1 MCCFCIQVSNVLLH
15 REDDGDGR
23 DDNAGIGTQMP
34 PLRGLMLLSAK
45 WGLLDLGDQVRGRSI
60 DPVPGPVSCGRSLVL

>member
-1 MCCFCIQVSNVLLH
+1 MQVSNVLLH
-15 REDDGDGR
+15 RDDDGDGR

-45 WGLLDLGDQVRGRSI
+45 WGLLDLGDQVMGRSI
-60 DPVPGPVSCGRSLVL
+60 DPVPGPVS